1 MEVLPGSP
9 VLTPSMAAGSKSKA
23 IAPGAKDAKSKRQ
36 RVAKEVVE
44 GGGEGSESKEGAK
57 GAKSKMQRVAKAG
70 GEGGGEGSETP
81 GAVQATS
88 SDSIEGA
95 PGAKESRSP
104 RSAAPEEGKED
115 SKALVVAKAVRQYLK
130 NNETAMH
137 CGADALP
144 VLNAKITG
152 LLRDAMQRAQQNG
165 RKTLKGCDF

>member
-1 MEVLPGSP
+1 
-9 VLTPSMAAGSKSKA
+9 MAAGSKSKA

-57 GAKSKMQRVAKAG
+57 GAKSKMQRVAKAV

-81 GAVQATS
+81 GAPRPVQATS